1 MKIVIIGGTGTIG
14 KAVADR
20 LKLDHEVITAS
31 KTNGD
36 YKLDIT
42 SKASIEQMYK
52 DIPDI
57 DAVISTTGAS
67 HFGKLSELTPEQNE
81 IAIESKLKGQV
92 NLVLI
97 GQHYINEGGSF
108 TLTTGI
114 MMDDPIVNGTSA
126 AMANGGVA
134 SFVQSAAIELKRNIR
149 INTVSPSV
157 LEESLGKYGKFFK
170 GFNPVPASK
179 VANAY
184 VKSVEGAQ
192 TGQVYR
198 VY

>member
-1 MKIVIIGGTGTIG
+1 MKIIVIGGTGTIG
-14 KAVADR
+14 KAVAEK
-20 LKLDHEVITAS
+20 LKTDHEVIVAS
-31 KTNGD
+31 RSGGD
-36 YKLDIT
+36 INVDIT
-42 SKASIEQMYK
+42 SEASIEQMYK
-52 DIPDI
+52 TVPNI

-67 HFGKLSELTPEQNE
+67 HFGQLKDLTPELNE
-81 IAIESKLKGQV
+81 KAIESKLKGQV

-134 SFVQSAAIELKRNIR
+134 SFVKSAAIELEHGRR
-149 INTVSPSV
+149 INAVSPNV
-157 LEESLGKYGKFFK
+157 LNESLGKYGAFFK
-170 GFNPVPASK
+170 GFNPVPGDK

-192 TGQVYR
+192 TGQVYKI
-198 VY
+198 Y

>member
-1 MKIVIIGGTGTIG
+1 MKVLLIGGTGTIG
-14 KAVADR
+14 KVVADK
-20 LKLDHEVITAS
+20 LKTNHEVIIAS

-36 YKLDIT
+36 YLVDIT
-42 SKASIEQMYK
+42 SIDSIEKMYK
-52 DIPDI
+52 DIPNI
-57 DAVISTTGAS
+57 DAVISATGAAHKVS
-67 HFGKLSELTPEQNE
+67 LSELTPELNE
-81 IAIESKLKGQV
+81 TAINSKLKGQV

-97 GQHYINEGGSF
+97 GQHYINDGGSF

-114 MMDDPIVNGTSA
+114 MMDDPILKGSST
-126 AMANGGVA
+126 AMANGAIA
-134 SFVQSAAIELKRNIR
+134 SFVKSAAIELKRNIR
-149 INTVSPSV
+149 INTVSPNI
-157 LEESLGKYGKFFK
+157 LEETFEDHGEFFK
-170 GFNPVPASK
+170 GFNPVPGNR